1 MGERLMVYAKVKI
14 DGIIYLESG
23 LHIGGSSAFAAIGAT
38 DSPVIKDPISNLPI
52 IPGSSLKGKIR
63 ALLYR
68 TSHNQNT
75 SSDLGKDSDE
85 ISRLFGNSKKEEYKV
100 GRLIFRDALLSNKD
114 ELDKI
119 GVRNYTEVKFE
130 NTIDR
135 ITAVANPRQ
144 IERAIR
150 SSEFQFEVMY
160 EITDKSLDEVAEDM
174 TILRDGL
181 RLLELD
187 YLGGSGSRGYGK
199 IVFKNLKAQTVYGD
213 FDVEIINQ
221 LLGEE
226 V

>member
-1 MGERLMVYAKVKI
+1 MVYAKVKI

>member
-1 MGERLMVYAKVKI
+1 MVYAKVKI
-14 DGIIYLESG
+14 EGIICLESG
-23 LHIGGSSAFAAIGAT
+23 LHIGASSAFAAIGAT
-38 DSPVIKDPISNLPI
+38 DSPIIKDPVSNLPI

-68 TSHNQNT
+68 TSYNHNT
-75 SSDLGKDSDE
+75 TSDLGKDSDE
-85 ISRLFGNSKKEEYKV
+85 ISRLFGNSKKENFKV

-114 ELDKI
+114 DLDKH
-119 GVRNYTEVKFE
+119 GVRSYTEVKFE

-135 ITAVANPRQ
+135 ITAEANPRQ

-150 SSEFQFEVMY
+150 SSEFRFEVIY
-160 EITDKSLDEVAEDM
+160 EITDKSVGEVTDDI

-199 IVFKNLKAQTVYGD
+199 IVFKHLKAQTVYGD
-213 FDVEIINQ
+213 FDVEKINL

>member
-1 MGERLMVYAKVKI
+1 MVYAKVKI
-14 DGIIYLESG
+14 EGIICLESG

-38 DSPVIKDPISNLPI
+38 DSPVIKDPVSNLPI

-68 TSHNQNT
+68 TAYNRNT
-75 SSDLGKDSDE
+75 TSDLGNDSVE
-85 ISRLFGNSKKEEYKV
+85 ISRLFGNSKNKDYKV
-100 GRLIFRDALLSNKD
+100 GRLIFRDALLSNK
-114 ELDKI
+114 EQLDND
-119 GVRNYTEVKFE
+119 GVNSYTEVKFE

-135 ITAVANPRQ
+135 ITAKANPRQ

-150 SSEFQFEVMY
+150 SSEFRFEVIY
-160 EITDKSLDEVAEDM
+160 EITDKSVEEVFEDI

-181 RLLELD
+181 RLLQLD

-199 IVFKNLKAQTVYGD
+199 IAFKNLEAKTVYGE
-213 FDVEIINQ
+213 FDVKEINM
-221 LLGEE
+221 LLGEG

>member
-1 MGERLMVYAKVKI
+1 MVYAKVKI
-14 DGIIYLESG
+14 EGIICLESG

-38 DSPVIKDPISNLPI
+38 DSPVIKDPVSNLPI

-68 TSHNQNT
+68 TAYNHNT
-75 SSDLGKDSDE
+75 TSDLGNDSVE
-85 ISRLFGNSKKEEYKV
+85 ISRLFGNSKNKDYKV
-100 GRLIFRDALLSNKD
+100 GRLIFRDALLSNK
-114 ELDKI
+114 EQLDND
-119 GVRNYTEVKFE
+119 GVNSYTEVKFE

-135 ITAVANPRQ
+135 ITAKANPRQ

-150 SSEFQFEVMY
+150 SSEFRFEVIY
-160 EITDKSLDEVAEDM
+160 EITDKSVGEVSEDI

-181 RLLELD
+181 RLLQLD

-199 IVFKNLKAQTVYGD
+199 IAFKNLEAKTVYGE
-213 FDVEIINQ
+213 FDVKEINM
-221 LLGEE
+221 LLGEG

>member
-1 MGERLMVYAKVKI
+1 MVYAKVKI
-14 DGIIYLESG
+14 DGVICLESG

-114 ELDKI
+114 ELDKN
-119 GVRNYTEVKFE
+119 GVRSYTEVKFE